1 MKKYLIAGA
10 LALVCNG
17 LFTSCSEDMGN
28 YSSPEEAKK
37 AQFAQN
43 FEKFYG
49 TPDPNQ
55 DWGFGEAKVAAA
67 RTRGQGE
74 NSCGECIKPD
84 MTNFPNYST
93 QYPNYT
99 TPAPITDYERTFVK
113 DWFEKNPGFTSGLNV
128 SDFYVQ
134 HVWGEPNKNYNV
146 WYNHYDEN
154 YMRNN
159 KGATSNYYRD
169 DKVEQATMDY
179 LCVGN
184 GTNYTHL
191 LDFNANDNGSWK
203 VVYMKNSSALSFK
216 YHSSWCSE
224 EYTYFKCAEINVPGV
239 GKGWYVGLC
248 MYGEKSDNGDKK
260 LNNDMK
266 TLEYC
271 DDWIIKVIPGN
282 GSTIINNK
290 VSKVYK
296 KKTVLV
302 HKWVFCEDLG
312 SSASNKDYDYND
324 LVFDAKVIEEH
335 KVLRDADGN
344 ESTYTDD
351 PSSIYYTEV
360 TPLAAG
366 GELTIKFNALS
377 TNAHEMFN
385 PAVASNVLVNTCRFD
400 QEISLSHVEGRAGTT
415 GVIPFDTYNE
425 AIDINNVVVMVR
437 STQAAYELSAYKGEA
452 PHKICVPVGTRWA
465 YERTDIKDAYTGF
478 ENYVATR
485 TEPWSTTGVEDNLY
499 PLDGV
504 AYEMKNDQTGEIS
517 YEEVSISSTTEY
529 SYTLAD
535 VANENLLWSDVS
547 GNTKFV
553 KNGTAWEGTVAISA
567 SDLNTA
573 NIGDGTIIRFYFAS
587 ENGFTI
593 KATDNTWGDFDLG
606 DSNSGWNKNL
616 ISGNAKNGY
625 VEFKLN
631 TTAANRFKEDNNRL
645 IIQGFG
651 LTALALTYDNSQISS
666 GGDNNDNNSNEYTA
680 THTLL
685 SSSTAMTGGVIPIVT
700 SQSSAQSYASKIVAG
715 TSKLVLK
722 YKVTTDT
729 SVSGYSWYLKMGFS
743 GVSGNGGPWDL
754 SHNNS
759 NSQTNQITTVEATIT
774 QDMLNSI
781 NDNVNNSWWSGGMFG
796 LQGSGVSVESL
807 TITNAKI

>member
-93 QYPNYT
+93 QHPNYT

-169 DKVEQATMDY
+169 DKIEQATMDY

-216 YHSSWCSE
+216 YQSSWCNE
-224 EYTYFKCAEINVPGV
+224 EYTLFKCAEIDVPGI

-248 MYGEKSDNGDKK
+248 MYGEKYDNGDKK
-260 LNNDMK
+260 LNYDMK

-296 KKTVLV
+296 KKTVLE

-312 SSASNKDYDYND
+312 SSSSNRDYDYND

-335 KVLRDADGN
+335 KVLRDPDGN

-415 GVIPFDTYNE
+415 GVIPFNTYNE
-425 AIDINNVVVMVR
+425 AIDLSNIVVMVR
-437 STQAAYELSAYKGEA
+437 SSQAAYELSAYKGKA

-465 YERTDIKDAYTGF
+465 YERTDIKDAYKGF
-478 ENYVATR
+478 EDYVAGGN
-485 TEPWSTTGVEDNLY
+485 EPWATTGVEDNLY

-504 AYEMKNDQTGEIS
+504 AYEMKNDQTGTSS
-517 YEEVSISSTTEY
+517 YEEVSSSSTTEY

-535 VANENLLWSDVS
+535 ATNETVWWDDIT
-547 GNTKFV
+547 GNTTFYTKSDGNWDGNVFV
-553 KNGTAWEGTVAISA
+553 SA
-567 SDLNTA
+567 NDLKA
-573 NIGDGTIIRFYFAS
+573 AEIGNGTIIRFYFAS
-587 ENGFTI
+587 DNGYMLKVSDT
-593 KATDNTWGDFDLG
+593 NWSNFDLG
-606 DSNSGWNKNL
+606 NNGWDQNF
-616 ISGNAKNGY
+616 IQGGSKNGY

-631 TTAANRFKEDNNRL
+631 TTTANHLKQYGLR
-645 IIQGFG
+645 IYGTG
-651 LTALALTYDNSQISS
+651 LTALALTYDNSQKVADESPTTSGSDEVQIYGNYEFWNNANIQPTSDYTGAGAGSILRIYGYRKQHYSSSDAWQIDVHSAWGNDVPFSNISNPRNINANVVNI
-666 GGDNNDNNSNEYTA
+666 GDTEGCIELIFNDNTA
-680 THTLL
+680 SILSQQGLVIFGTHFMMTKCTLE
-685 SSSTAMTGGVIPIVT
+685 
-700 SQSSAQSYASKIVAG
+700 K
-715 TSKLVLK
+715 K
-722 YKVTTDT
+722 
-729 SVSGYSWYLKMGFS
+729 
-743 GVSGNGGPWDL
+743 
-754 SHNNS
+754 
-759 NSQTNQITTVEATIT
+759 
-774 QDMLNSI
+774 
-781 NDNVNNSWWSGGMFG
+781 
-796 LQGSGVSVESL
+796 
-807 TITNAKI
+807 

>member
-10 LALVCNG
+10 LALICNG
-17 LFTSCSEDMGN
+17 LLTSCSEDLGN

-55 DWGFGEAKVAAA
+55 DWGFGEARVAAA
-67 RTRGQGE
+67 RTRGQGD
-74 NSCGECIKPD
+74 NSCGTCIKPN
-84 MTNFPNYST
+84 MTN
-93 QYPNYT
+93 YPT
-99 TPAPITDYERTFVK
+99 ATAPADITDTERSYVK
-113 DWFEKNPGFTSGLNV
+113 NWFETHPGFTEGLNI
-128 SDFYVQ
+128 SNFYVQ
-134 HVWGEPNKNYNV
+134 HVWGLASKPYKV
-146 WYNHYDEN
+146 WYEHYDQN
-154 YMRNN
+154 YMNN
-159 KGATSNYYRD
+159 HPGATSNYYRD
-169 DKVEQATMDY
+169 DYYDNGTIDY
-179 LCVGN
+179 LSVGD

-191 LDFNANDNGSWK
+191 NDFNANNAGTQWK
-203 VVYMKNSSALSFK
+203 TVYMENSSALSFK
-216 YHSSWCSE
+216 YHCSWSSE
-224 EYTYFKCAEINVPGV
+224 EFTYFKCAEIDVPGV
-239 GKGWYVGLC
+239 GKGWYVGMC
-248 MYGEKSDNGDKK
+248 MYGEKYDNGYRKINKDS
-260 LNNDMK
+260 LD
-266 TLEYC
+266 LQYA

-282 GSTIINNK
+282 GSTITTNK
-290 VSKVYK
+290 VNKVYK

-324 LVFDAKVIEEH
+324 LVFDAKVIDEY

-344 ESTYTDD
+344 ETAYTDD
-351 PSSIYYTEV
+351 PSHTYYTEV

-385 PAVASNVLVNTCRFD
+385 PAVASNVLVNTCRFN

-437 STQAAYELSAYKGEA
+437 SSQAAYELSAYKGEA

-478 ENYVATR
+478 EAYVGGGD
-485 TEPWSTTGVEDNLY
+485 EPWSTTGVEDNLY

-504 AYEMKNDQTGEIS
+504 AYEMKNDQTGTSS
-517 YEEVSISSTTEY
+517 YEELSSSSTTEY

-535 VANENLLWSDVS
+535 ATNEHILWSDVT

-553 KNGTAWEGTVAISA
+553 QNGNNWDGAVRISTD
-567 SDLNTA
+567 DLNA
-573 NIGDGTIIRFYFAS
+573 AEIGNGTIIRFYFAS

-593 KATDNTWGDFDLG
+593 KATDNSWGDFDLG
-606 DSNSGWNKNL
+606 NSGWNQNY

-631 TTAANRFKEDNNRL
+631 PTTANRFKQNGNCL
-645 IIQGFG
+645 IIQGIG
-651 LTALALTYDNSQISS
+651 LTALALTYDNSHKVADS
-666 GGDNNDNNSNEYTA
+666 G
-680 THTLL
+680 
-685 SSSTAMTGGVIPIVT
+685 SSTEIWTGNHTFSNWDWNNRLEFNASVFSNVT
-700 SQSSAQSYASKIVAG
+700 ENSKIIV
-715 TSKLVLK
+715 
-722 YKVTTDT
+722 Y
-729 SVSGYSWYLKMGFS
+729 
-743 GVSGNGGPWDL
+743 
-754 SHNNS
+754 
-759 NSQTNQITTVEATIT
+759 
-774 QDMLNSI
+774 
-781 NDNVNNSWWSGGMFG
+781 
-796 LQGSGVSVESL
+796 GSGSNGWQVKFRYLGFEGWKIPGWNSDVVQEGMDGIYSDHFEFTLGSTIASNIKNNGMIVFGSNYTVTKIVLVE
-807 TITNAKI
+807 

>member
-10 LALVCNG
+10 
-17 LFTSCSEDMGN
+17 
-28 YSSPEEAKK
+28 
-37 AQFAQN
+37 
-43 FEKFYG
+43 
-49 TPDPNQ
+49 DPNQ

-93 QYPNYT
+93 QHPNYT

-169 DKVEQATMDY
+169 DKIEQATMDY

-216 YHSSWCSE
+216 YQSSWCNE
-224 EYTYFKCAEINVPGV
+224 EYTLFKCAEIDVPGI

-248 MYGEKSDNGDKK
+248 MYGEKYDNGDKK
-260 LNNDMK
+260 LNYDMK

-296 KKTVLV
+296 KKTVLE
-302 HKWVFCEDLG
+302 HKWVFCEELG
-312 SSASNKDYDYND
+312 SSSSNKDYDYND

-517 YEEVSISSTTEY
+517 YEEVSSSSTTEY

-535 VANENLLWSDVS
+535 ATNEHLLWSDVT

-553 KNGTAWEGTVAISA
+553 QNGNNWDGAVRISA
-567 SDLNTA
+567 DDLNA
-573 NIGDGTIIRFYFAS
+573 AEIGKGTIIRFYFAS

-593 KATDNTWGDFDLG
+593 KATDNSWGDFDLG
-606 DSNSGWNKNL
+606 NSGWNQNY

-631 TTAANRFKEDNNRL
+631 STTANRFKQNGNCL
-645 IIQGFG
+645 TIQGIG
-651 LTALALTYDNSQISS
+651 LTALALTYDNSQKVADS
-666 GGDNNDNNSNEYTA
+666 G
-680 THTLL
+680 
-685 SSSTAMTGGVIPIVT
+685 SSTEIWAGNQTFSNWDWNNRLEFNASVFSNVTENSKIIVYGSGSNGWQVKFRYLGSEGWKIPGWNSDVVQEGMDGIYSDHFEFTLGSTIASNIKNNGMIVFGSNYT
-700 SQSSAQSYASKIVAG
+700 ASKII
-715 TSKLVLK
+715 LV
-722 YKVTTDT
+722 
-729 SVSGYSWYLKMGFS
+729 
-743 GVSGNGGPWDL
+743 
-754 SHNNS
+754 
-759 NSQTNQITTVEATIT
+759 E
-774 QDMLNSI
+774 
-781 NDNVNNSWWSGGMFG
+781 
-796 LQGSGVSVESL
+796 
-807 TITNAKI
+807 